1 MLAVWVPELPFQL
14 ARQREAGLSHRPLA
28 FRSHEAGRTP
38 RLWMVDRI
46 SRKAGLEAGLPV
58 DIALHREPGLVVLD
72 PVPSTWMDARGFLG
86 RHLLAYSP
94 LGRLGRFGEG
104 FVDLR
109 GTERLH
115 GPAIDAAERIRIEL
129 QRAAGWTAHG
139 GLSASLS
146 ASRLAAKAEDQV
158 RLIEQGQEAPFL
170 APYVLGALPALGAR
184 SEDRLQQFGLHR
196 VAQVQPMSVAALG
209 RVIPPA
215 EAFQV
220 LRQAR
225 GEDQERLP
233 FLEVVQ
239 ATETLRKVVLP
250 PTHKYDLGL
259 AAWIWEAAWG
269 WRLEGRFVH
278 RLRLAW
284 WDIDELEHFLNLC
297 VTGEDLWACCQDF
310 ERQFQTAAT
319 RRVLIQR
326 LELEAWLAVTPGSP
340 VLIVEEPVRKRLALE
355 ATAMRIHR
363 RFGQQALRHGA

>member
-1 MLAVWVPELPFQL
+1 
-14 ARQREAGLSHRPLA
+14 
-28 FRSHEAGRTP
+28 
-38 RLWMVDRI
+38 
-46 SRKAGLEAGLPV
+46 
-58 DIALHREPGLVVLD
+58 
-72 PVPSTWMDARGFLG
+72 
-86 RHLLAYSP
+86 
-94 LGRLGRFGEG
+94 
-104 FVDLR
+104 
-109 GTERLH
+109 
-115 GPAIDAAERIRIEL
+115 
-129 QRAAGWTAHG
+129 
-139 GLSASLS
+139 
-146 ASRLAAKAEDQV
+146 
-158 RLIEQGQEAPFL
+158 
-170 APYVLGALPALGAR
+170 
-184 SEDRLQQFGLHR
+184 
-196 VAQVQPMSVAALG
+196 VAALG

-239 ATETLRKVVLP
+239 ASETLRKVVLP

-278 RLRLAW
+278 RLRLSW
-284 WDIDELEHFLNLC
+284 WDIDELEHGLNLC

-310 ERQFQTAAT
+310 ERQFQAEAT

-326 LELEAWLAVTPGSP
+326 LELEAWLAVTSGSP
-340 VLIVEEPVRKRLALE
+340 VLIAEEPVRKRLALE